1 MESRKYYVK
10 HNYRFNLDS
19 MRTSML
25 CIRDD
30 MRDGVIDGPVE
41 VMGKQMTEAAV
52 DAFIAEIED
61 LIYKAYG
68 PVTGKEYGRI
78 KAISDAR
85 NAMRYAKCIAA
96 GMSENDAAL
105 AFFD

>member
-19 MRTSML
+19 MRISML
-25 CIRDD
+25 NIRDD
-30 MRDGVIDGPVE
+30 MRDGVITEPVE
-41 VMGKQMTEAAV
+41 VMGELMTEDAV
-52 DAFIAEIED
+52 EAFIAEIED

-68 PVTGKEYGRI
+68 QVTGKEYGRI

-85 NAMRYAKCIAA
+85 NAMRYATCIAA
-96 GMSENDAAL
+96 GMSEYDAAL
-105 AFFD
+105 AFYE